1 MTSFRVSYNVG
12 IGGHVKRRRSLVYD
26 VVLEP
31 SEDGGY
37 TVYVPGLRG
46 CVSEGET
53 EEEALENIRDANV
66 TWHATWE
73 DIAAERQGRLRQ
85 VEVTL

>member
-1 MTSFRVSYNVG
+1 
-12 IGGHVKRRRSLVYD
+12 LVYD

-37 TVYVPGLRG
+37 TVYVPTLRG

-53 EEEALENIRDANV
+53 EEEALENIRDAIL
-66 TWHATWE
+66 TWHGTWE
-73 DIAAERQGRLRQ
+73 EVAAERRGL
-85 VEVTL
+85 L

>member
-1 MTSFRVSYNVG
+1 M
-12 IGGHVKRRRSLVYD
+12 KRRRSLVYD

-37 TVYVPGLRG
+37 TVHVPALRG

-53 EEEALENIRDANV
+53 EEEALDNIRDAIL
-66 TWHATWE
+66 TWHATWQ
-73 DIAAERQGRLRQ
+73 DIGNEGKGLHRQ
-85 VEVTL
+85 VEVTV

>member
-1 MTSFRVSYNVG
+1 M
-12 IGGHVKRRRSLVYD
+12 KRRRSLVYD

-37 TVYVPGLRG
+37 TVYVPSLRG
-46 CVSEGET
+46 CVSEGDT
-53 EEEALENIRDANV
+53 EKDALENIRDAIM

-73 DIAAERQGRLRQ
+73 DIASEHRGRVHQ
-85 VEVTL
+85 VEITL

>member
-1 MTSFRVSYNVG
+1 MR
-12 IGGHVKRRRSLVYD
+12 RRRSLVYD

-37 TVYVPGLRG
+37 TVYVPSLKG

-53 EEEALENIRDANV
+53 EEEALENIKDAILL
-66 TWHATWE
+66 WRETWE
-73 DIAAERQGRLRQ
+73 GMAAEESRGLQRT
-85 VEVTL
+85 EVTL

>member
-1 MTSFRVSYNVG
+1 M
-12 IGGHVKRRRSLVYD
+12 KKRRSLVYD

-31 SEDGGY
+31 SDDGGF
-37 TVYVPGLRG
+37 TAYVPALRG

-53 EEEALENIRDANV
+53 EDEALENIRDAIL

-73 DIAAERQGRLRQ
+73 DIAAERHGRLRQ
-85 VEVTL
+85 VEVSL

>member
-1 MTSFRVSYNVG
+1 M
-12 IGGHVKRRRSLVYD
+12 KRRRSLVYD
-26 VVLEP
+26 VILEP

-37 TVYVPGLRG
+37 TVYVPALRG

-53 EEEALENIRDANV
+53 EAEALENIRDAIV
-66 TWHATWE
+66 TWHATWQ
-73 DIAAERQGRLRQ
+73 DIAAEGHGKLHQ